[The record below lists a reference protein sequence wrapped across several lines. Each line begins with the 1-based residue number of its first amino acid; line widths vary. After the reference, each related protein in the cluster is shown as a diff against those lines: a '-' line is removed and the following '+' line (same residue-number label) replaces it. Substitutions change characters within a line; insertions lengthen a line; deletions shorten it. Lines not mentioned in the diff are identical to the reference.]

1 MNLCVF
7 TGRITK
13 DLSIVE
19 SRSGTK
25 VLPFDIAVQR
35 KYKNQNGE
43 YDTDFISCIAFKA
56 TAEFI
61 EQYAKK
67 GYLVTVKGE
76 MRNNNFTRDD
86 GTTNYGMQL
95 VVDEIDT
102 ATLFINKKQSDKQ
115 QDSYYNA
122 NNTKQQYGQNN
133 TNQKQSVN
141 DNNPFANSNGP
152 VDIQDDDLP
161 F

>member
-1 MNLCVF
+1 
-7 TGRITK
+7 
-13 DLSIVE
+13 
-19 SRSGTK
+19 
-25 VLPFDIAVQR
+25 
-35 KYKNQNGE
+35 
-43 YDTDFISCIAFKA
+43 
-56 TAEFI
+56 
-61 EQYAKK
+61 
-67 GYLVTVKGE
+67 

-122 NNTKQQYGQNN
+122 NNTKQQYGQSK
-133 TNQKQSVN
+133 TNQKQSVRE
-141 DNNPFANSNGP
+141 DNPFTNANGP
-152 VDIQDDDLP
+152 VDIEDDDLP

>member
-67 GYLVTVKGE
+67 RL
-76 MRNNNFTRDD
+76 
-86 GTTNYGMQL
+86 L
-95 VVDEIDT
+95 
-102 ATLFINKKQSDKQ
+102 S
-115 QDSYYNA
+115 
-122 NNTKQQYGQNN
+122 
-133 TNQKQSVN
+133 
-141 DNNPFANSNGP
+141 NS
-152 VDIQDDDLP
+152 
-161 F
+161 

>member
-13 DLSIVE
+13 DLSIIE

-25 VLPFDIAVQR
+25 VLPFDIAVSR

-95 VVDEIDT
+95 VVDEIDAT
-102 ATLFINKKQSDKQ
+102 TLFSNKKLSDKQ
-115 QDSYYNA
+115 QDSYYNT
-122 NNTKQQYGQNN
+122 NNTKLQYGQNN